1 MRLPKRIVILG
12 LDLSLRRP
20 AAVVIPDGWEL
31 GRWDDLARLSFE
43 PFEVAS
49 DRERYQRIG
58 GIVARLIGFARE
70 RQVTYA
76 FVEQYAF
83 SKSSS
88 SVTKLAEL
96 GGHARVEFLRRTGL
110 VLRPVVA
117 SQARRQLLGALPR
130 KDAKLVVQL
139 ALGAA
144 GAPFPNDDECDA
156 FTVANFGLTELGLV
170 ALSLA

>member
-1 MRLPKRIVILG
+1 MRTRKRVVVLG

-20 AAVVIPDGWEL
+20 AAVVIPHSWEL
-31 GRWDDLARLSFE
+31 GAWNDLARLSFE
-43 PFEVAS
+43 PEEPKS
-49 DRERYQRIG
+49 DRERYMRIG
-58 GIVARLIGFARE
+58 GIVTRMIAFARE
-70 RQVTYA
+70 HGATYA
-76 FVEQYAF
+76 GVEDYAF

-96 GGHARVEFLRRTGL
+96 GGHARVEFLHRMGL

-130 KDAKLVVQL
+130 KDAKLAVQV
-139 ALGAA
+139 ALWSA
-144 GAPFPNDDECDA
+144 GAPFANDDECDA
-156 FTVANFGLTELGLV
+156 FCVASFMLTEVGLV